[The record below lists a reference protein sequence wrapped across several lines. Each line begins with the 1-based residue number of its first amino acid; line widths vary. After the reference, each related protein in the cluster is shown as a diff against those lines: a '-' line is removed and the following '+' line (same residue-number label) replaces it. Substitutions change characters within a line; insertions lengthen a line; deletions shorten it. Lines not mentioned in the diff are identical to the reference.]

1 MKKLFYF
8 FILMPVLASGQWQ
21 ERQETYTPKD
31 NVLTISHSDDKA
43 EVLRNLK
50 ILLNDE
56 MFSIKNYDTD
66 IYIIETEYK
75 PLKNVSTKLK
85 FSVNDSLIVIRGYA
99 TNNMSFKSGMLQSG
113 ISELRNEY
121 RNSKITVMAVGW
133 AEMDRLAMIYKQRH
147 NGSIKSYR
155 E

>member
-1 MKKLFYF
+1 
-8 FILMPVLASGQWQ
+8 MPVMASGQWHESQ
-21 ERQETYTPKD
+21 CIYNVKD
-31 NVLTISHSDDKA
+31 NVLTVSHNNDKA
-43 EVLRNLK
+43 EVLRNWK

-56 MFSIKNYDTD
+56 MFTIKSYDTD
-66 IYIIETEYK
+66 IYVIETEYK

-85 FSVNDSLIVIRGYA
+85 ITVTDSLILIKGFS
-99 TNNMSFKSGMLQSG
+99 TNNMNFKSGMIQTG

-133 AEMDRLAMIYKQRH
+133 AEMDRLAMIYKEKYT
-147 NGSIKSYR
+147 GSINSYR